1 MRKFTRRF
9 SLEDKDMHYSI
20 DDLLLGS
27 MQYFATYNPQEQSL
41 YLPEKRLQGKK
52 KLLYDLCDLNAR
64 SLKSHLQKLKD
75 KKLIEKVEIQPGEVV
90 YTFPYNEGE
99 LYQIIDWEML
109 YYVVSTRNK
118 FAVKIYLYL
127 LDKYLWKLQEQEYY
141 SFTVRELCEMM
152 GYSGRCQ
159 SAEKL
164 VGNVLESFSR
174 EGVIEFKGYYETMP
188 AGSGMREIAVP
199 KKRLV
204 FVARTKSEIRTSFT
218 G

>member
-1 MRKFTRRF
+1 
-9 SLEDKDMHYSI
+9 
-20 DDLLLGS
+20 
-27 MQYFATYNPQEQSL
+27 
-41 YLPEKRLQGKK
+41 
-52 KLLYDLCDLNAR
+52 
-64 SLKSHLQKLKD
+64 
-75 KKLIEKVEIQPGEVV
+75 
-90 YTFPYNEGE
+90 
-99 LYQIIDWEML
+99 ML